1 MRHTIRWLFCRICSG
16 GRCNT
21 CFEAFTAAI
30 FNLWCGGKAQ
40 NVPDQARLFVIFLD
54 SKSQYW
60 VAAYAVTK
68 RKLCHFDSLS
78 NRPAA
83 DGDLLAC
90 NDIGREGDRM
100 LSLTLILSNFH

>member
-1 MRHTIRWLFCRICSG
+1 MQYMLWV
-16 GRCNT
+16 
-21 CFEAFTAAI
+21 FTAAI
-30 FNLWCGGKAQ
+30 FQSLVWRQAQ
-40 NVPDQARLFVIFLD
+40 NVPDQAGLFVIFLD

-78 NRPAA
+78 NWPAA

-100 LSLTLILSNFH
+100 LSLTLMFSNFH